1 MNEREIKLNSV
12 NVIECREKGKEILV
26 VDKNAPVP
34 TTKTFTFDK
43 VFGVYSKQSEVYNQV
58 VRPAVLEV
66 IEGYN
71 CTIFAY
77 GQTGTGN
84 NLISNSYV
92 FFCTLFIESLL
103 LNRQNI
109 HNGRK

>member
-84 NLISNSYV
+84 NLISHSYV
-92 FFCTLFIESLL
+92 FFVLFLL
-103 LNRQNI
+103 
-109 HNGRK
+109 KAFF